1 MLTAHV
7 CKPKDPCLNSQNSL
21 AETHR
26 APQDS
31 SCATR
36 TQAHVTLHKLSRALS
51 QGTCTICEA
60 SNWAGSQKI
69 KQIYNTIDSRAI
81 LRVEVAT
88 LYPLQRLESAAA
100 ITSMLYVHRHPWSRE
115 ASFLSGA
122 IAVLAPCSPRSC
134 LLSWTVNPK
143 GRREN
148 GLVARLRL
156 FVSSACVRATPL
168 LLCCGCL

>member
-1 MLTAHV
+1 MCVA
-7 CKPKDPCLNSQNSL
+7 
-21 AETHR
+21 
-26 APQDS
+26 DS
-31 SCATR
+31 SSCYI
-36 TQAHVTLHKLSRALS
+36 TQAFKGALS
-51 QGTCTICEA
+51 QGTCTICET
-60 SNWAGSQKI
+60 SNWTSSQKI

-115 ASFLSGA
+115 ASFCGA
-122 IAVLAPCSPRSC
+122 IAFLVPCPPRSC
-134 LLSWTVNPK
+134 LLSWTVNPS

-156 FVSSACVRATPL
+156 FVSSACVRTTPL

>member
-1 MLTAHV
+1 MLHYT
-7 CKPKDPCLNSQNSL
+7 SFQ
-21 AETHR
+21 
-26 APQDS
+26 
-31 SCATR
+31 
-36 TQAHVTLHKLSRALS
+36 RALS
-51 QGTCTICEA
+51 QGTCTICET
-60 SNWAGSQKI
+60 SNWAKSQKI

-81 LRVEVAT
+81 LRGEVAT
-88 LYPLQRLESAAA
+88 LYPRQRLESAAA

-115 ASFLSGA
+115 ASFCGA
-122 IAVLAPCSPRSC
+122 IAFLAPCSPRSC

-156 FVSSACVRATPL
+156 FVPSACVRATPL